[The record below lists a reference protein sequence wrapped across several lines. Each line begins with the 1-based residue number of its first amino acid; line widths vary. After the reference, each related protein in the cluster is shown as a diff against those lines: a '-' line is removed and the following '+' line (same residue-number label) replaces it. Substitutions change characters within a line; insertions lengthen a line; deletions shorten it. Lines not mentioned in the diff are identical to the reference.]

1 MTSSHR
7 SGLRTAGSPDTLRIA
22 YHACVSR
29 CTGRSTEAREFV
41 VEGHQRESCT
51 GSRWKRIETDAQPHA
66 QDLSPMKSN
75 VLGRSCVGLHRSAL
89 PRILAI
95 KLGELAGK
103 TRRLRAD
110 FRVLRSAKTTPL
122 LQNYPLPKQPPSPKV
137 ARSPKLSPT
146 LPHLSTRKG
155 RSHPECNHKAM

>member
-1 MTSSHR
+1 MLIHR
-7 SGLRTAGSPDTLRIA
+7 TRCVSRMCHS
-22 YHACVSR
+22 CVSR

-75 VLGRSCVGLHRSAL
+75 VLGRSCVGFHKSAL
-89 PRILAI
+89 PRILAR

-103 TRRLRAD
+103 TPRLRAD
-110 FRVLRSAKTTPL
+110 FRVLRSAKTDPPTPKLPPPETTPL
-122 LQNYPLPKQPPSPKV
+122 RQSSPLPETIPYASTLVHTK
-137 ARSPKLSPT
+137 RTLS
-146 LPHLSTRKG
+146 S
-155 RSHPECNHKAM
+155 